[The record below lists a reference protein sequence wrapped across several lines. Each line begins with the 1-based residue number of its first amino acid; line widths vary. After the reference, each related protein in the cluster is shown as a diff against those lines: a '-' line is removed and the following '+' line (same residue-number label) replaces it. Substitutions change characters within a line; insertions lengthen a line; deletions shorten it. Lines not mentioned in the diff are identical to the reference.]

1 MFWRFMGGGGGG
13 GGRFM
18 DVVGGGGGGRRQVRQ
33 PTPARLMFW
42 WWGEAA
48 IAPAHACHAG
58 IALAFELFHKRSS
71 PGFVGAARASQSVR
85 LR

>member
-1 MFWRFMGGGGGG
+1 M
-13 GGRFM
+13 
-18 DVVGGGGGGRRQVRQ
+18 RQ

-58 IALAFELFHKRSS
+58 IALAVELYQQSSSTTSDAAQVLLVLRVRRSPFGYDEAKYQLRS
-71 PGFVGAARASQSVR
+71 VAPGGSQKFLPRV
-85 LR
+85 